1 MSGQIDLIKKYEAF
15 DKISGVHGGIIS
27 RNNQLK
33 NKKKRWE
40 GLIRG
45 ENRKGNDGEF
55 EIFKKCSLFQKW
67 HWSVILCW
75 KFNLREK
82 MTKIGACL
90 KNNPEIQQRGNP
102 FILSNYLIGQKNVGQ
117 NFLSPMKNF
126 VTFVRRTFCPM
137 LKFQIHVFYCHFFHK
152 KG

>member
-1 MSGQIDLIKKYEAF
+1 MSGQIGLIKKYEAF

-55 EIFKKCSLFQKW
+55 ETFKKCSLF
-67 HWSVILCW
+67 S
-75 KFNLREK
+75 K
-82 MTKIGACL
+82 MALISDFML
-90 KNNPEIQQRGNP
+90 EI
-102 FILSNYLIGQKNVGQ
+102 
-117 NFLSPMKNF
+117 
-126 VTFVRRTFCPM
+126 
-137 LKFQIHVFYCHFFHK
+137 
-152 KG
+152 